1 MPTCPA
7 LSHRHRYGIRSR
19 PCPPTRSAIHHPLP
33 RSSPSLVLVAL
44 PPTSPTLAPRS
55 MYRKLRPPHE
65 DLLVQHLLVDTAA
78 TMVHPAR
85 NEFLTSQTIALF
97 FAAFD
102 GCH

>member
-1 MPTCPA
+1 
-7 LSHRHRYGIRSR
+7 
-19 PCPPTRSAIHHPLP
+19 
-33 RSSPSLVLVAL
+33 
-44 PPTSPTLAPRS
+44 